1 MTKRLTRILRR
12 LLTSFL
18 WLVSVL
24 VIIFVVLLSI
34 VKLSLPYWTE
44 DKQEMVALVEG
55 QFGGTFDY
63 SELEVDWSEFKP
75 KVFLKDASWKQS
87 DGSMSYSS
95 DSTRVV
101 LNFWESLIK
110 GYVVAESI
118 ELNSANAKIR
128 IPAPSKSTDSWSL
141 DIDLLLKRHPEFI
154 NQERIDVNGLTVSV
168 ARNDLVRKI
177 QFSTVSFEKLKEQRQ
192 LVLDFQSDFSSQTKL
207 IIESEGMPFSEDS
220 ELKIYGLLRDFDVLD
235 SAIFLKLPEDIPV
248 EIADSEFW
256 LEYEGKE
263 PISGRL
269 IFKAESSNSKVA
281 RLDAEINYHKTDNT
295 AIFSSDRFYVAERT
309 ADDQLLEFDSFFKA
323 VREVGDDQSIEWS
336 LEAENTPIGYFV
348 TLSSPFIPSE
358 LRDIFSEVQPDGELV
373 SLDIRAVQKDAKVIP
388 ISGSA
393 EIGNFTTVASSYGP
407 ELLMN
412 SIQIQEEDSGWRLK
426 AKSTESQLSWPTVF
440 KGDIPIDDFSLNTWV
455 SVEDK
460 PLIKIDEFSL
470 KNKEAQVVIHG
481 SVQLEEDDAVLS
493 VYGETKQVD
502 IAALEK
508 YWPRTTMSQNALEYL
523 DQSLLKGKVEFARL
537 VWRGGFEAF
546 PYEDTSGVFDLRAN
560 VVDTSLKFDPDWPQ
574 VDQLTAIAHFKNN
587 QLFLSSDKGQI
598 KGHDIGQASGVIDSV
613 FTDDTS
619 LTLDIENRVGY
630 ELYNFVFLNSPLQ
643 EWLGPAL
650 LDLTFTGNLK
660 HQLRLEVPLNEGS
673 DAVVSGSVLFN
684 GESVQLDS
692 YGLNLNSLRGKLS
705 YTEQGAFGK
714 GLEGELW
721 KSPVTIDIAVG
732 DYGKGDDLVNIDAI
746 SDFDLAMA
754 MTSFD
759 MQLPINVDGK
769 SKVNLHYRQDSEGS
783 ESLIIRSDLKGTAI
797 KGPSWFSKTKESQSS
812 FLSTLYRNNNR
823 IHARTIYRDT
833 VSAQLSFD
841 VNSPDNINGVIA
853 LGDLATH
860 SIEVPNNGVAIK
872 GFFAEIHSNEWL
884 NSLQV
889 KKGGTFFWPK
899 WIDHIS
905 IKTALFTIAGQS
917 LHDVEL
923 SDSLLA
929 DDSVRFNVKANEGF
943 GNLTIHKDGR
953 KHVTVEKLDIEL
965 NDFSQLSDSEVNI
978 EKSSL
983 DNWQVECL
991 ACKINGIDTGKLTL
1005 VSKLDNGTVLVQG
1018 DSQIEGQL
1026 KAYLEGRWQG
1036 DKSQVEIN
1044 FETLDTGSLLKRWGF
1059 GDGLKDTNATG
1070 SASLEWPGGFHDIS
1084 IANISG
1090 SIDLETGE
1098 GSVKELSDRQ
1108 ARVFSLFSLQSIRR
1122 RLSLDFSDLF
1132 EDGFF
1137 YDKIKGVFTI
1147 KNGVVYSENVFINGT
1162 AADVKV
1168 KGRTNLVKNTV
1179 NQNVTVV
1186 PKLGSSLPLL
1196 AGWAIEPTTGLIM
1209 LLVNKLFEPVIDV
1222 VVSIEYKISGD
1233 LSNPTVIELNKKSKE
1248 VALPE
1253 VDEEEVQ
1260 NESEP
1265 ESEPEVEPK
1274 TGSEREPQEMKLE
1287 ETDETNSDANRKVT
1301 AEEPQQEDT
1310 TKDSGE
1316 K

>member
-12 LLTSFL
+12 FLTGFL

-75 KVFLKDASWKQS
+75 TIFIKDASWKKTDDS
-87 DGSMSYSS
+87 LSYGSESA
-95 DSTRVV
+95 RVV
-101 LNFWESLIK
+101 LNFWESLFK
-110 GYVVAESI
+110 GYLVTESI
-118 ELNSANAKIR
+118 ELNDATAEIS
-128 IPAPSKSTDSWSL
+128 IPESSTDTDTFSL
-141 DIDLLLKRHPEFI
+141 DIDLLLKRYPEFI
-154 NQERIDVNGLTVSV
+154 NQERIDINGLTVNIV
-168 ARNDLVRKI
+168 RNEQSRKV
-177 QFSTVSFEKLKEQRQ
+177 QFSTVTFEKLKAQRQ

-207 IIESEGMPFSEDS
+207 IIESQGRPLSDGS
-220 ELKIYGLLRDFDVLD
+220 QLKVYGLLRDFDVRD
-235 SAIFLKLPEDIPV
+235 SAPFLNLPEDIPV
-248 EIADSEFW
+248 ELADTEFW
-256 LEYEGKE
+256 LEYQGKE

-281 RLDAEINYHKTDNT
+281 QLDAEIHYQKTDNT
-295 AIFSSDRFYVAERT
+295 AAFSSDKFYVAERT
-309 ADDQLLEFDSFFKA
+309 ASDELLEYDSSFKA
-323 VREVGDDQSIEWS
+323 IREVQDDQSIQWV
-336 LEAENTPIGYFV
+336 LEADNTPIGYFF
-348 TLSSPFIPSE
+348 TLSAPFIPAE
-358 LRDIFSEVQPDGELV
+358 LRELLSEIEPDGELV
-373 SLDIRAVQKDAKVIP
+373 SLDIRAVQDEAKLIP
-388 ISGSA
+388 KSGSA
-393 EIGNFTTVASSYGP
+393 EISNFTTVASQYGP
-407 ELLMN
+407 QLFMD
-412 SIQIQEEDSGWRLK
+412 SIRIEEEDSGWRLT
-426 AKSTESQLSWPTVF
+426 AKSKDSQLSWPSVF

-455 SVEDK
+455 SVEEK

-470 KNKEAQVVIHG
+470 TNRDAQVAVHG
-481 SVQLEEDDAVLS
+481 SVQIEEEDAVISL
-493 VYGETKQVD
+493 YGETKDVD

-508 YWPRTTMSQNALEYL
+508 YWPRNSMSEEALQYL

-537 VWRGGFEAF
+537 VWRGGYEAF
-546 PYEDTSGVFDLRAN
+546 PYEDSSGVFDLRAK
-560 VVDTSLKFDPDWPQ
+560 VHDASLKFDPDWPQ
-574 VDQLTAIAHFKNN
+574 ADQLSAQAHFKNN
-587 QLFLSSDKGQI
+587 QLFLASDKGQI
-598 KGHDIGQASGVIDSV
+598 NGHDIGQASGVIDSV
-613 FTDDTS
+613 FTDDTY
-619 LTLDIENRVGY
+619 LTLEINNKVGY
-630 ELYNFVFLNSPLQ
+630 ELYNFVFQNSPLQ

-650 LDLTFTGNLK
+650 LDLTFSGNLE
-660 HQLRLEVPLNEGS
+660 HQLKLEVPLS
-673 DAVVSGSVLFN
+673 DDDADAAIDGKVLFN
-684 GESVQLDS
+684 GENVHLDS
-692 YGLNLNSLRGKLS
+692 YGLALESLNGELN
-705 YTEQGAFGK
+705 YTQQGAHGK
-714 GLEGELW
+714 SLKGRFW
-721 KSPVTIDIAVG
+721 QSPVSIDIAVG

-746 SDFDLAMA
+746 SDFNLAKA
-754 MTSFD
+754 VASFD
-759 MQLPINVDGK
+759 VQLPIYVEGQ
-769 SKVNLHYRQDSEGS
+769 SQVNLHYRQDSEGA
-783 ESLIIRSDLKGTAI
+783 ESLIVRSDLKGTEI
-797 KGPSWFSKTKESQSS
+797 NGPSWFSKSKDDESS
-812 FLSTLYRNNNR
+812 FLSTLYRKNNR

-833 VSAQLSFD
+833 VSSQLSFD
-841 VNSPDNINGVIA
+841 VDSPDDINGVIA

-860 SIEVPNNGVAIK
+860 SIDVPARGVAIR
-872 GFFAEIHSNEWL
+872 GFFAEIHSDEWL

-923 SDSLLA
+923 TDSLLA
-929 DDSVRFNVKANEGF
+929 DESVRFNVKADEGY
-943 GNLTIHKDGR
+943 GNLTLHQDGR

-965 NDFSQLSDSEVNI
+965 DDFSQLSDSEVDI

-983 DNWQVECL
+983 DNWQIECL

-1005 VSKLDNGTVLVQG
+1005 VSKLDNGAVVVQG

-1036 DKSQVEIN
+1036 DSSRVEIN
-1044 FETLDTGSLLKRWGF
+1044 FETLDTGALLKRWGF
-1059 GDGLKDTNATG
+1059 GDGLKDTKANGNAI
-1070 SASLEWPGGFHDIS
+1070 LEWPGGFHDIS

-1147 KNGVVYSENVFINGT
+1147 NKGVVHSDNVFIDGA
-1162 AADVKV
+1162 AADVRV
-1168 KGRTNLVKNTV
+1168 KGTTNLVKKTV
-1179 NQNVTVV
+1179 DQNVTVV
-1186 PKLGSSLPLL
+1186 PKLGSSLPVL

-1233 LSNPTVIELNKKSKE
+1233 LNNPTVIELNKKSKE
-1248 VALPE
+1248 VPLPE
-1253 VDEEEVQ
+1253 VEEEEVPQ
-1260 NESEP
+1260 EPQLESQQESKQESEGNL
-1265 ESEPEVEPK
+1265 EDSSEPDKVLEAELK
-1274 TGSEREPQEMKLE
+1274 KEQEPQE
-1287 ETDETNSDANRKVT
+1287 N
-1301 AEEPQQEDT
+1301 T
-1310 TKDSGE
+1310 TQDDGE
-1316 K
+1316 H